1 MEQKIKINCV
11 IGIDPGAN
19 GGIAVFIP
27 GAKVKTVK
35 NPKDVTDLSEFLQYY
50 KDNYNPIVF
59 LEKLSVRPDDVAVG
73 PNDKANMGKLYRI
86 QKMIANYEHLKSI
99 IEVIGIPFALV
110 HPASWQTKLKLRVQ
124 GQKEEK
130 ADRKRRYAKIAGD
143 LYQDAKVT
151 LWNADALLIMHF
163 GRWALVNTP
172 NWVRENIPGRE
183 RHKLFE

>member
-1 MEQKIKINCV
+1 MENKIKINCV

-19 GGIAVFIP
+19 GGIAIFIP

-50 KDNYNPIVF
+50 KDNYNSIVF

-110 HPASWQTKLKLRVQ
+110 HPRKWMFYLGLIPYRV
-124 GQKEEK
+124 KEEK
-130 ADRKRRYAKIAGD
+130 AERKRRYAETAQKWYPDI
-143 LYQDAKVT
+143 KVT
-151 LWNADALLIMHF
+151 LWNADAILIMHF
-163 GRWALVNTP
+163 ARKILVNDI
-172 NWVRENIPGRE
+172 NWVRQNVPQRT
-183 RHKLFE
+183 HNKLF